1 MCIWLIFQAWGVQ
14 HVTFIDS
21 GTVSFSNPVRQSL
34 YTHDDAAQ
42 KKEKANTAAF
52 RLKQIHP
59 GIVMNS
65 YLLYMGL
72 DRMLCWQPRFFTV
85 SLLQTTNGFVLQ
97 IPMPGH
103 PIGDSIKE
111 KTIENLAKIESLV
124 REHDAIFL
132 LTDSRESRWL
142 PTMLAA
148 VNNKVY
154 KWIHAVSRRVCLNAH
169 IVCKWFYFILDCY

>member
-1 MCIWLIFQAWGVQ
+1 MCNMHNRKVHVIIATICSTSSFKAWGVQ
-14 HVTFIDS
+14 HITFIDS

-34 YTHDDAAQ
+34 YTHDDAA
-42 KKEKANTAAF
+42 KKVEKAMAAAF
-52 RLKQIHP
+52 RLKEIHP
-59 GIVMNS
+59 GIVLFSIYSKIHTISFFDGCNS
-65 YLLYMGL
+65 SGTFV
-72 DRMLCWQPRFFTV
+72 W
-85 SLLQTTNGFVLQ
+85 LQTTNGFVLQ

-111 KTIENLAKIESLV
+111 KTIENLSKIESLL

-148 VNNKVY
+148 ANNKVY
-154 KWIHAVSRRVCLNAH
+154 TE
-169 IVCKWFYFILDCY
+169 